1 MANHFNKSGDFYVSA
16 LDGDDT
22 SGTGTADNP
31 VQTIAKAVLL
41 AEAAGTNYQQIIVG
55 SGIYNERITFT
66 SPTVTFSTIEADGV
80 VIVDG
85 TGLSPT
91 SIYQGLANPWTWIG
105 ISFVNFGAIM
115 THATNYGCN
124 FTNCSFKN
132 VSLLSD
138 NQVNNAST
146 PESTRLNFTNC
157 VFENLVQSIV
167 IYYIRG
173 IAFTDCTFRNCD
185 PTGNKGTSN
194 SATYAPFYRRCVFS
208 ADSGS
213 IITTAGFG
221 RTPFFENC
229 IFQENLR
236 ISISQGGFTNTD
248 ITEDLIN
255 NNPLYFAGSIIASMS
270 FNDNITGS
278 GTYNQLNNTMPINA
292 TTSDL
297 YIRGPIGAL
306 NGAGGLAPRT
316 AYGFDNESANPL
328 HTTGGATW
336 DNITTSSLGGFQ
348 ISSSAVPSGSIT
360 TAVIDQGSI
369 KIVKSIDTAFTTTAN
384 NAAAPSTYPSGSNNH
399 NPVRYQYEMR
409 YGNTTPL
416 TGNYSIFEWGQT
428 PFVNSNGTGS
438 GDQLFDT
445 GSYTNI
451 SARYLQLRIT
461 LRSDISGSI

>member
-16 LDGDDT
+16 LDGNDT
-22 SGTGTADNP
+22 SGTGTAENP

-41 AEAAGTNYQQIIVG
+41 AESAGSDYQQIIVG
-55 SGIYNERITFT
+55 SGIYNERITFA
-66 SPTVTFSTIEADGV
+66 SAGVNYSTIEADGV

-85 TGLSPT
+85 TGLAAT
-91 SIYQGLANPWTWIG
+91 SIYQGIPNPWTWIG
-105 ISFVNFGAIM
+105 ISFVNFGAIL
-115 THATNYGCN
+115 THSTNYGCN

-132 VSLLSD
+132 VNSFTT
-138 NQVNNAST
+138 NQVSNT
-146 PESTRLNFTNC
+146 YPTTRLIFTNC
-157 VFENLVQSIV
+157 VFENLVQTNTV
-167 IYYIRG
+167 FYIRNVT
-173 IAFTDCTFRNCD
+173 FTDCTFINCD
-185 PTGNKGTSN
+185 PTGNKGVSSGN
-194 SATYAPFYRRCVFS
+194 TYAPRYRRCVFS

-213 IITTAGFG
+213 IITTAGNG
-221 RTPFFENC
+221 LTPFFESC

-236 ISISQGGFTNTD
+236 ISISTGGFLNTD
-248 ITEDLIN
+248 ITEDFLN
-255 NNPLYFAGSIIASMS
+255 NNPQFFAGSIIASMS

-348 ISSSAVPSGSIT
+348 ISSSTVPSGSIT

-416 TGNYSIFEWGQT
+416 SGNYSIFEWGQT

-445 GSYTNI
+445 GSYINI

>member
-22 SGTGTADNP
+22 TGTGTAELP

-41 AEAAGTNYQQIIVG
+41 AEAAGTAYQQIIVG
-55 SGIYNERITFT
+55 SGIYNERITFAST
-66 SPTVTFSTIEADGV
+66 AANFSTIEADGV

-85 TGLSPT
+85 TGLAAT
-91 SIYQGLANPWTWIG
+91 SIYQGFANPWTWIG
-105 ISFVNFGAIM
+105 ISFVNFGAILS
-115 THATNYGCN
+115 ATSNYGCN

-132 VSLLSD
+132 VNELTT
-138 NQVNNAST
+138 NQVNNTAY
-146 PESTRLNFTNC
+146 PSTRLIFTNC
-157 VFENLVQSIV
+157 VFENLVQTNTV
-167 IYYIRG
+167 FYIRNVT
-173 IAFTDCTFRNCD
+173 FTDCTFINCD
-185 PTGNKGTSN
+185 PTGNKGTTSSN
-194 SATYAPFYRRCVFS
+194 TYAPIYRRCVFS

-213 IITTAGFG
+213 IITTAGSG
-221 RTPFFENC
+221 QTPFFESC

-236 ISISQGGFTNTD
+236 IDISQGGFLNTD
-248 ITEDLIN
+248 ITEDFLN
-255 NNPLYFAGSIIASMS
+255 NNRIFFTNSIIASMS

-416 TGNYSIFEWGQT
+416 SGNYSIFEWGQT

-451 SARYLQLRIT
+451 STRYLQLRIT

>member
-22 SGTGTADNP
+22 TGTGTAELP

-41 AEAAGTNYQQIIVG
+41 AEAAGTDYQRIIVG
-55 SGIYNERITFT
+55 SGIYNERITFVST
-66 SPTVTFSTIEADGV
+66 AVQFSTIEADGV

-85 TGLSPT
+85 TGLAAT

-105 ISFVNFGAIM
+105 ISFVNFGAIL
-115 THATNYGCN
+115 THSSNYGCN

-132 VSLLSD
+132 VNELTA
-138 NQVNNAST
+138 NQISNAVF
-146 PESTRLNFTNC
+146 STRLIFTNC
-157 VFENLVQSIV
+157 VFENLVQTSTGF
-167 IYYIRG
+167 YIRNVT
-173 IAFTDCTFRNCD
+173 FTDCTFINSD
-185 PTGNKGTSN
+185 PTGNKGGTN
-194 SATYAPFYRRCVFS
+194 GNTYAPFYRRCVFS
-208 ADSGS
+208 ANSGS
-213 IITTAGFG
+213 IITTAGSG
-221 RTPFFENC
+221 VTPFFESC

-236 ISISQGGFTNTD
+236 IDISNGGFINTD
-248 ITEDLIN
+248 ITEDFLN
-255 NNPLYFAGSIIASMS
+255 NNRMFFPNSIIASMS

-316 AYGFDNESANPL
+316 AYGFDNESSNPL

-399 NPVRYQYEMR
+399 TPVRYQYEMR

-416 TGNYSIFEWGQT
+416 SGNYSIFEWGQT

-451 SARYLQLRIT
+451 STRYLQLRIT
-461 LRSDISGSI
+461 LRSNLSG

>member
-22 SGTGTADNP
+22 TGTGTAELP

-41 AEAAGTNYQQIIVG
+41 AEAAGTDYQRIIVG
-55 SGIYNERITFT
+55 SGIYNERITFVST
-66 SPTVTFSTIEADGV
+66 AVQFSFIEADGV

-85 TGLSPT
+85 TGLAAT

-105 ISFVNFGAIM
+105 ISFVNFGAIL
-115 THATNYGCN
+115 THNTNYGCN

-132 VSLLSD
+132 VNEFTT
-138 NQVNNAST
+138 NQVNNPLS
-146 PESTRLNFTNC
+146 STRLIFTNC
-157 VFENLVQSIV
+157 VFENLVQTNIV
-167 IYYIRG
+167 FYIRNVT
-173 IAFTDCTFRNCD
+173 FTDCTFINCD
-185 PTGNKGTSN
+185 PTGNKGATIAS
-194 SATYAPFYRRCVFS
+194 TYAPIYRRCVFS

-213 IITTAGFG
+213 IITTAGNG
-221 RTPFFENC
+221 LTPFFESC

-236 ISISQGGFTNTD
+236 IDISQGGFLNTD
-248 ITEDLIN
+248 ITEDFLN
-255 NNPLYFAGSIIASMS
+255 NNRMFFPNSIIASMS

-316 AYGFDNESANPL
+316 AYGFDNESSNPL

-399 NPVRYQYEMR
+399 TPVRYQYEMR

-416 TGNYSIFEWGQT
+416 SGNYSIFEWGQT

-451 SARYLQLRIT
+451 STRYLQLRIT
-461 LRSDISGSI
+461 LRSNLSG